1 MTSTLLRSPGL
12 AGSFNENEPMFLAPA
27 PTAAHPTKVVGELW
41 QKMWEGIM
49 RKVKTKNGQELL
61 VPEKGERHK
70 GSGRRPGLPNST
82 TRTMK
87 EAIILAAEQSKHSKT
102 GDLVGYL
109 LFLADDHP
117 ELFAPF
123 LGRLLPLQINA
134 KTERSVKVTY
144 RTVEEVRAAL
154 IARGLAPERV
164 DLLLIGK
171 VPEPVE
177 VLGDVEKSEAE

>member
-1 MTSTLLRSPGL
+1 
-12 AGSFNENEPMFLAPA
+12 
-27 PTAAHPTKVVGELW
+27 
-41 QKMWEGIM
+41 
-49 RKVKTKNGQELL
+49 
-61 VPEKGERHK
+61 
-70 GSGRRPGLPNST
+70 
-82 TRTMK
+82 MK

-123 LGRLLPLQINA
+123 LGRLLPLQVNA

-154 IARGLAPERV
+154 IARGLAPERA

-177 VLGDVEKSEAE
+177 VLGDVEKESL